1 MERKEGKNFTG
12 NDRYIGYCADLTERI
27 SKMLN
32 FTYEF
37 RMVKD
42 SKFGSK
48 GFLFYLTLFF
58 IKDLY

>member
-1 MERKEGKNFTG
+1 MERKDGKNSTG

-42 SKFGSK
+42 HKFGSK
-48 GFLFYLTLFF
+48 GFNLFIF
-58 IKDLY
+58 